1 MGYII
6 KMPNLQQQ
14 VKFFCQT
21 HHLDTPLEFRMLDLI
36 SELGEVAKETL
47 KTSNYGNR
55 KFHLQ
60 PEFSD
65 ELGDVFFSL
74 ITATNQCD
82 IDLKEALQQ
91 AIKKYEYRLRT
102 KENLGSE
109 NSLEDSHV
117 KTKE

>member
-14 VKFFCQT
+14 VKDFCQT
-21 HHLDTPLEFRMLDLI
+21 HQLDTPLEFRMLDLI

-55 KFHLQ
+55 KFHLR

-65 ELGDVFFSL
+65 ELGDVF
-74 ITATNQCD
+74 
-82 IDLKEALQQ
+82 
-91 AIKKYEYRLRT
+91 
-102 KENLGSE
+102 
-109 NSLEDSHV
+109 SHL
-117 KTKE
+117 